1 MPHATPTHMDT
12 HTHPHTHS
20 QSHTHLVMP
29 ASHYGAGRIM
39 LVAKHCQTVAINAAG
54 GGGCIV
60 HCRWTSG
67 QHTNKDLRSVTLLPL
82 APPGA
87 P

>member
-54 GGGCIV
+54 GGGG
-60 HCRWTSG
+60 G
-67 QHTNKDLRSVTLLPL
+67 QTVGQQRGSTPKKACGER
-82 APPGA
+82 PP
-87 P
+87 